1 MASPRRPVNKRRAQS
16 LRRRRPMAQTR
27 ATVQL
32 ISAPSISKTLTPR
45 ESHAMTVTTRDFG
58 PGLGLVMVGVVG
70 VVGVVMVV
78 AERRPNELRSKLRAA
93 CAGAQGTGPPARD
106 QGRKRSPGG
115 LPLYCGP
122 LCRIL
127 NRMVQYTQARLD
139 DSF

>member
-1 MASPRRPVNKRRAQS
+1 
-16 LRRRRPMAQTR
+16 MAQTR

-70 VVGVVMVV
+70 VFMVV

-93 CAGAQGTGPPARD
+93 CAGAQGTGRPRGTKVESAARAA
-106 QGRKRSPGG
+106 SPCIAA
-115 LPLYCGP
+115 PCG
-122 LCRIL
+122 
-127 NRMVQYTQARLD
+127 VY
-139 DSF
+139 